1 MLLRTPRVYGNEPGS
16 PKSFSYATGAV
27 FLGLKSFG
35 SSISEEV
42 INSLRRCSAIGN
54 PDYHNRVFFHDLGT
68 AFATSNSCMEADET
82 TKKAVQQLVNAI
94 QNSVDTNEGVRSAVE
109 TLEFMGYIPN
119 FTVRMDLELLRPVMD
134 GLTDTKVRIA

>member
-1 MLLRTPRVYGNEPGS
+1 
-16 PKSFSYATGAV
+16 
-27 FLGLKSFG
+27 
-35 SSISEEV
+35 
-42 INSLRRCSAIGN
+42 
-54 PDYHNRVFFHDLGT
+54 
-68 AFATSNSCMEADET
+68 MEADET